1 MAKTSSFRYLGDLRL
16 EVTHERSGQTFV
28 TDAPVDNNG
37 KGAAFSPTDLAA
49 TSLGLCMVTIMGI
62 AAPVHGF
69 TMEGVRGEVTKIMA
83 SNPRRISEVIVDL
96 YFPDNGYT
104 EKHKQ
109 VIRHI
114 SKTCPVA
121 LSLSPELKQEV
132 NVHFSD

>member
-1 MAKTSSFRYLGDLRL
+1 MAKTASFKYIGDLRL
-16 EVTHERSGQTFV
+16 EVTHNKSQQTFV

-37 KGAAFSPTDLAA
+37 KGSAFSPTDLMA

-69 TMEGVRGEVTKIMA
+69 SMEGVRGEVTKIMA
-83 SNPRRISEVIVDL
+83 SNPRRISEVVVDL

-104 EKHKQ
+104 EKQKN
-109 VIRHI
+109 VIHHI

-132 NVHFSD
+132 NIVFE

>member
-16 EVTHERSGQTFV
+16 EVTHDKSGQTFV

-37 KGAAFSPTDLAA
+37 KGSAFSPTDLMA

-69 TMEGVRGEVTKIMA
+69 SMEGVRGEVTKIMA

-104 EKHKQ
+104 EKQKQ
-109 VIRHI
+109 VIH
-114 SKTCPVA
+114 KFQKPA
-121 LSLSPELKQEV
+121 PL
-132 NVHFSD
+132 HYH

>member
-16 EVTHERSGQTFV
+16 EVKHERSGQTFV

-69 TMEGVRGEVTKIMA
+69 TMEGVRGEITKIMA

-96 YFPDNGYT
+96 YFPDNAYT

-132 NVHFSD
+132 NIHFE